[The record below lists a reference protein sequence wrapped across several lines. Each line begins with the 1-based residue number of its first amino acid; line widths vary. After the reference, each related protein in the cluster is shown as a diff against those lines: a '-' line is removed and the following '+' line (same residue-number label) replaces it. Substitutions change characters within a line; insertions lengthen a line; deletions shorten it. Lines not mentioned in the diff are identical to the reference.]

1 MALRT
6 IRMLGDPVLNK
17 VCREVKE
24 VTPKISTLISDML
37 ETMYDANGVGLAAP
51 QVGVLKRVV
60 TIDVGDGPLIM
71 INPQILA
78 SDGTQT
84 AGEGCLSLP
93 GKAGQVTRPNHV
105 VARAYNEQMQEFEI
119 DATELLA
126 RAICH
131 ESDHLE
137 GHMYTEF
144 VEGDIYE
151 VKEDGVIYLAGKK
164 GLHRHVMGGAAMEQI
179 IDGKLSCL
187 GNPQYGVV
195 GMLLLNTGEFL
206 ALSDRGKLIN
216 FTYDPNKEAVPQERL
231 KIYSLE

>member
-131 ESDHLE
+131 EIDHLE

-144 VEGDIYE
+144 VEGDIYDVE
-151 VKEDGVIYLAGKK
+151 E
-164 GLHRHVMGGAAMEQI
+164 E
-179 IDGKLSCL
+179 
-187 GNPQYGVV
+187 
-195 GMLLLNTGEFL
+195 E
-206 ALSDRGKLIN
+206 
-216 FTYDPNKEAVPQERL
+216 
-231 KIYSLE
+231 

>member
-126 RAICH
+126 RTICH
-131 ESDHLE
+131 EIDHLE

-151 VKEDGVIYLAGKK
+151 VED
-164 GLHRHVMGGAAMEQI
+164 E
-179 IDGKLSCL
+179 
-187 GNPQYGVV
+187 
-195 GMLLLNTGEFL
+195 GE
-206 ALSDRGKLIN
+206 
-216 FTYDPNKEAVPQERL
+216 EE
-231 KIYSLE
+231 

>member
-131 ESDHLE
+131 EIDHLE

-151 VKEDGVIYLAGKK
+151 GED
-164 GLHRHVMGGAAMEQI
+164 E
-179 IDGKLSCL
+179 
-187 GNPQYGVV
+187 
-195 GMLLLNTGEFL
+195 GE
-206 ALSDRGKLIN
+206 
-216 FTYDPNKEAVPQERL
+216 EE
-231 KIYSLE
+231 